1 MPSTPAIRTAI
12 QRALDQNG
20 WKARQLAQALDIAPS
35 TVYRWLN
42 GQSDPDI
49 QLWPEI
55 ERALN
60 LPEATILKAKHSSMA
75 DEYQGSKERLFETI
89 NYAGQR
95 LKAKREQFNTF
106 DDFYAY
112 HVASEYS
119 VQALAETLSESPE
132 TINRWASDGVAPPER
147 HWAAIEAHFHLPE
160 GTMARTATL
169 DPVHRVKIN
178 PDEIAAHGDLKDE
191 DRPAMA
197 RLLEQIL
204 ENQAELKQQQAKI
217 IEHLNLGEDE
227 P

>member
-1 MPSTPAIRTAI
+1 MLRVCARLKIRNMPSTPAIRTAI

-55 ERALN
+55 EQALG
-60 LPEATILKAKHSSMA
+60 LPPETLLNAKHISLA
-75 DEYQGSKERLFETI
+75 NDYQEAAAPPAL
-89 NYAGQR
+89 
-95 LKAKREQFNTF
+95 AKRVT
-106 DDFYAY
+106 
-112 HVASEYS
+112 
-119 VQALAETLSESPE
+119 
-132 TINRWASDGVAPPER
+132 
-147 HWAAIEAHFHLPE
+147 
-160 GTMARTATL
+160 
-169 DPVHRVKIN
+169 IN
-178 PDEIAAHGDLKDE
+178 PDSIAASGHLKDE

-217 IEHLNLGEDE
+217 IEHLNLGEGE